1 VRRRETPGDAVTDG
15 QCIRTV
21 HCDGDHPKADGVS
34 NVHRCIVVIAFEH
47 AVTAEKTFVLSAPA
61 RLSSPGD
68 SG

>member
-1 VRRRETPGDAVTDG
+1 VRRRETLGDAVTDG

-47 AVTAEKTFVLSAPA
+47 AVTAEKTFVS
-61 RLSSPGD
+61 
-68 SG
+68 